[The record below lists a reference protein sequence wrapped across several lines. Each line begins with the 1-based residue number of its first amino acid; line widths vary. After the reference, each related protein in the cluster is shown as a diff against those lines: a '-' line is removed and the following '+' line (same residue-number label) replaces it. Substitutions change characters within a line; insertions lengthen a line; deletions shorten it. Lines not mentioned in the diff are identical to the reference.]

1 MQQAA
6 GQNMLLSLARRL
18 LPDRMRGWIV
28 AMQRE
33 HRLQWPR
40 TGSVDFAQLRRLTPI
55 SPIFGMERG
64 KPIDRYYIEAF
75 LQTNQMDVR
84 GRALE
89 LGDATYIRRYGAN
102 RVTQT
107 DVLSY
112 VPGGAETTI
121 VADLTHC
128 PHIPDDSFDCIIFT
142 QALQMIYDLKAA
154 MRELYRITKPGGVI
168 LLTTHGTSKI
178 ARRLGRD
185 DWGEYWRLTAQ
196 GLHALVAETMPGVEE
211 KIHVYGNVLAAS
223 AFLYGLAAEDLSPKE
238 LDVEDEDFEVIVA
251 GRLRKPEGRAQ

>member
-1 MQQAA
+1 MTTQTRYASFLA
-6 GQNMLLSLARRL
+6 LARRMI
-18 LPDRMRGWIV
+18 PESARRGIV
-28 AMQRE
+28 ELQRK

-40 TGSVDFAQLRRLTPI
+40 TGSVDFAALRRTTPI

-75 LQTNQMDVR
+75 LAEHAPLVR

-89 LGDATYIRRYGAN
+89 LGDASYIRRYGAD
-102 RVTQT
+102 RVTRT

-112 VPGGAETTI
+112 VAGGAETTI
-121 VADLTHC
+121 VADLTSC
-128 PHIPDDSFDCIIFT
+128 PHVPSDTFDCIIFT

-196 GLHALVAETMPGVEE
+196 GLDALIKDVLPGADAR
-211 KIHVYGNVLAAS
+211 IQTYGNVLAAS

-238 LDVEDEDFEVIVA
+238 LDVNDEDFEIVVA
-251 GRLRKPEGRAQ
+251 ARIMKPAST